1 MWRALLIPAVLISTA
16 AAQDRWV
23 YLHSDGFELFT
34 NAGAR
39 AGRVELVRLE
49 QFRYSLGR
57 ILGKPD
63 LAIGPPA
70 QVYFFKAAKDA
81 GPYGAHDP
89 ILKGREHVALILSP
103 ETPSA
108 PFQNSLAKL

>member
-49 QFRYSLGR
+49 RFRHSPR
-57 ILGKPD
+57 RNLGKTDP
-63 LAIGPPA
+63 AIPPPA
-70 QVYFFKAAKDA
+70 PEDFFKKARDAA
-81 GPYGAHDP
+81 PYEAPDP
-89 ILKGREHVALILSP
+89 ILKSRQQRAPILP
-103 ETPSA
+103 P
-108 PFQNSLAKL
+108 Q